1 MLILQKVIKDY
12 FEINDGEIK
21 KNELLIIPKHLI
33 RVSDLLYE
41 YIKTSDEYDRMKEI
55 VKIER
60 IKK

>member
-12 FEINDGEIK
+12 YEINDGEIK

-41 YIKTSDEYDRMKEI
+41 YIKTSDENDRMKEI